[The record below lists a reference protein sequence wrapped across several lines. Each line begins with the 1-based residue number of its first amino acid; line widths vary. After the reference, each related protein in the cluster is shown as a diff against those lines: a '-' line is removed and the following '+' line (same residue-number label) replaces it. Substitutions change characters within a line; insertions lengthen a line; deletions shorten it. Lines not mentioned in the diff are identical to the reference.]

1 LAESARVR
9 GFNAGVLVVDG
20 VGVDIVALL
29 GRLDELDAL
38 ERGVGVDDGV
48 VANVVEL
55 DGVVDVVDVVDVVAV
70 VALRLAE
77 VLVVAVRVVVGVDGT
92 IVAELASFARRGRLL
107 SRESERPC

>member
-1 LAESARVR
+1 MAESARVR

-55 DGVVDVVDVVDVVAV
+55 DGVVDVDVAAV

-77 VLVVAVRVVVGVDGT
+77 VLVVAVRVLAGVDGT